1 MRFAA
6 FTRRNAVSV
15 HAARRLRPAL
25 AAAFSIGLG
34 IGAVQA
40 QTLASLPSAPSV
52 AQPLGTARQIAAWVT
67 FCENYPAECVLDRT
81 EPARITL
88 TPATWSTIVSINRRV
103 NKAVQPMTDMDH
115 WHVADQWNLAED
127 GFGDC
132 EDYQLLKRHL
142 LAEAGLPRRAMRMT
156 VVVDANGEG
165 HAVLT
170 LLTDRGDL
178 VLDNKTN
185 DILPW
190 HRTGYVFVKRESQD
204 AIAWVSLGGVTSP
217 VTTANR

>member
-1 MRFAA
+1 MSK
-6 FTRRNAVSV
+6 RRPFSGQESRLARCRLSAVLLTCFLYRQPAGS
-15 HAARRLRPAL
+15 ASSKSDRRRAGNKAL
-25 AAAFSIGLG
+25 LCLPEAG
-34 IGAVQA
+34 I
-40 QTLASLPSAPSV
+40 
-52 AQPLGTARQIAAWVT
+52 
-67 FCENYPAECVLDRT
+67 PAEPDCPHFVMRS
-81 EPARITL
+81 
-88 TPATWSTIVSINRRV
+88 WSTIVSINRRV
-103 NKAVQPMTDMDH
+103 NKAVHPMTDMDH